1 MGLLWPLLG
10 WACLCLSLLGGP
22 ALALPKGTAA
32 PAMTPGASSHS
43 LHYFNMGMTESSP
56 GLPHFVTVGYVDGQP
71 FYYYD
76 SETRK
81 AMPRVP
87 WIEKVEET
95 DSQYWVEQTQVSQS
109 TEAVF
114 RANLAIA
121 QQRYN
126 QSGGA
131 HTWQNMYGCELRRD
145 GSKGGYDQ
153 CAYDGVD
160 FLSFDKETL
169 TWTAVDVPAE
179 ITKRRWE
186 RETNKGQRDKIYLEN
201 ICIEWL
207 QKYLDYGKETLLRTE
222 RPVGKVSLKEASDGL
237 ETLICQA
244 HGFYPREIDATWK
257 KGEQNM
263 DHETF
268 RGNIAPNS
276 DGTYHTWLSIDID
289 PKERDLYRCHLD
301 HASLPKPLVLAY
313 EEPGVNMGL
322 IVGVVVGIVVILVIA
337 TGIYFILRFIIR
349 PSCLGGDSGQSTA
362 CKQQIFNKGTYEAAS
377 TSDKSSDSSVQA

>member
-1 MGLLWPLLG
+1 MALLLWPLLG
-10 WACLCLSLLGGP
+10 AACLSLSLLGGP

-32 PAMTPGASSHS
+32 PEVTQGASSHS
-43 LHYFNMGMTESSP
+43 LHYFYTAVTESSP
-56 GLPHFVTVGYVDGQP
+56 GLPHFVIVGYVDGQP
-71 FYYYD
+71 FDYYD

-81 AMPRVP
+81 DVPRVP
-87 WIEKVEET
+87 WMEKVEEA
-95 DSQYWVEQTQVSQS
+95 DSPYWVEQTQVSQNA
-109 TEAVF
+109 EALF
-114 RANLAIA
+114 RADLAIL
-121 QQRYN
+121 QHRYN
-126 QSGGA
+126 QSGGT
-131 HTWQNMYGCELRRD
+131 HTLQWMYGCELRRD
-145 GSKGGYDQ
+145 GSKGGHMQY
-153 CAYDGVD
+153 AYDGKD
-160 FLSFDKETL
+160 YLSLDKETL
-169 TWTAVDVPAE
+169 TWTAADVPAQN
-179 ITKRRWE
+179 TKRKWE
-186 RETNKGQRDKIYLEN
+186 RETHVAQFQKDYLEGT
-201 ICIEWL
+201 CIEWL
-207 QKYLDYGKETLLRTE
+207 QKYLHYGKETLLRTE

-244 HGFYPREIDATWK
+244 HGFYPREIDATWT

-268 RGNIAPNS
+268 RGNIARNS

-301 HASLPKPLVLAY
+301 HASLPKPMVLAY

-377 TSDKSSDSSVQA
+377 SE

>member
-43 LHYFNMGMTESSP
+43 LHYLYTTLTESSP
-56 GLPHFVTVGYVDGQP
+56 GLPHFVIVGYVDDQL

-81 AMPRVP
+81 TVPRVP
-87 WIEKVEET
+87 WMEKVGEA
-95 DSQYWVEQTQVSQS
+95 DSQYWVGETQAAQNA
-109 TEAVF
+109 EAVF
-114 RANLAIA
+114 RANFAIA

-126 QSGGA
+126 QSGE
-131 HTWQNMYGCELRRD
+131 CRC
-145 GSKGGYDQ
+145 SSF
-153 CAYDGVD
+153 CC
-160 FLSFDKETL
+160 FLL
-169 TWTAVDVPAE
+169 
-179 ITKRRWE
+179 
-186 RETNKGQRDKIYLEN
+186 
-201 ICIEWL
+201 
-207 QKYLDYGKETLLRTE
+207 E
-222 RPVGKVSLKEASDGL
+222 RPVGKVSRKEARDGQ

-244 HGFYPREIDATWK
+244 HGFYPREIDATWT

-268 RGNIAPNS
+268 RKNIAHNF

-301 HASLPKPLVLAY
+301 HASLPKPMVLAY

-322 IVGVVVGIVVILVIA
+322 IVGVVVGIVVILVVA
-337 TGIYFILRFIIR
+337 TGIYFILSKCTWIFFLGLILWYFLLEIFTVSIEFLLLGDLS
-349 PSCLGGDSGQSTA
+349 PSTEVVKIG
-362 CKQQIFNKGTYEAAS
+362 I
-377 TSDKSSDSSVQA
+377 